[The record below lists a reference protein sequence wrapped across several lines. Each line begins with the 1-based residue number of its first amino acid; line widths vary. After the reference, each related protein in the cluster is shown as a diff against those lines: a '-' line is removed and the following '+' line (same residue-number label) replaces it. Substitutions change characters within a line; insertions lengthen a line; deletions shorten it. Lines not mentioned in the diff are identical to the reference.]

1 MKKILIK
8 REQSKLAC
16 FAEREKSRTKFKIK
30 TFMLAVVALA
40 LTAPVFTACSS
51 DDDNTKENIISEF
64 SVNDQ
69 KVAAQKAKSKKN
81 TAVLLVA
88 FGSTWNNAFLA
99 FDKTITAYEQ
109 AFPEADVYISFS
121 SDICI
126 NRASVGE
133 NVDDNGNLVKRD
145 YYEPRYLLHAIGA
158 AKYSKIY
165 VQSLQVIPGEEFA
178 AVVASV
184 KKFMNNG
191 YIGDA
196 HLDDDYL
203 AKLAEDEAIFLGM
216 PLLNNPDVDVP
227 EVAKQLNA
235 LYSSEA
241 QQGVV
246 AFMGHGNPDT
256 YDTFKANVR
265 YEQLEGELQKLSPN
279 YFVGTVDMP
288 DNYKQDVWARM
299 QDKGINSGK
308 VCLHALMSIAGD
320 HAHNDMAGGA
330 LEGQDEDEYWDENDP
345 ESEDNSWFEFF
356 IHKGY
361 TATVP
366 LSGKHPL
373 GLLELPGVLNVWINH
388 TKNAEFLEDAYH
400 SMYPEE

>member
-1 MKKILIK
+1 MKKIKSFVFGIM
-8 REQSKLAC
+8 A
-16 FAEREKSRTKFKIK
+16 FAMT
-30 TFMLAVVALA
+30 T
-40 LTAPVFTACSS
+40 PVFVSCSS
-51 DDDNTKENIISEF
+51 DDSGDIDNLVSEYK
-64 SVNDQ
+64 VNDDM
-69 KVAAQKAKSKKN
+69 VAAQKAKSKKDV
-81 TAVLLVA
+81 AVLLIA
-88 FGSTWNNAFLA
+88 FGSTWDNAFKA
-99 FDKTITAYEQ
+99 FDKTKTAYEA
-109 AFPEADVYISFS
+109 AFPEADVYVSFS

-126 NRASVGE
+126 NRASIGE
-133 NVDDNGNLVKRD
+133 NKDDNGNIVKRD

-191 YIGDA
+191 YISSA
-196 HLDDDYL
+196 HLDDAYL
-203 AKLAEDEAIFLGM
+203 AKLEADEAIYLGM
-216 PLLNNPDVDVP
+216 PLLSDPEADVS

-235 LYSSEA
+235 LYASEA

-246 AFMGHGNPDT
+246 AFMGHGNPDN

-265 YEQLEGELQKLSPN
+265 YTQLEEALQKLNPN

-288 DNYKQDVWARM
+288 DNYKQDVLARM
-299 QDKGINSGK
+299 HEKGINSGK
-308 VCLHALMSIAGD
+308 VSLHALMSIAGD

-330 LEGQDEDEYWDENDP
+330 LEGQDEDEYWKPMAP
-345 ESEDNSWFEFF
+345 ESEDVSWYEFF
-356 IHKGY
+356 KHAGY
-361 TATVP
+361 EPIVP
-366 LSGKHPL
+366 ISGKHPL
-373 GLLELPGVLNVWINH
+373 GLLELEGVQKVWISH

>member
-1 MKKILIK
+1 MKKIK
-8 REQSKLAC
+8 SFFLA
-16 FAEREKSRTKFKIK
+16 
-30 TFMLAVVALA
+30 AVACAMVAPL
-40 LTAPVFTACSS
+40 FTACG
-51 DDDNTKENIISEF
+51 DDKNEIVENIISEF
-64 SVNDQ
+64 SVND
-69 KVAAQKAKSKKN
+69 KMVAAQKAKSGKN
-81 TAVLLVA
+81 EAVLLVA
-88 FGSTWNNAFLA
+88 FGSTWDNAFKA
-99 FDKTITAYEQ
+99 FDKTKEAYEK
-109 AFPEADVYISFS
+109 AFPNADVYVCFS

-133 NVDDNGNLVKRD
+133 NVDDNGKLVQRD

-191 YIGDA
+191 YIGNA

-203 AKLAEDEAIFLGM
+203 AKLAENEAIYLGM
-216 PLLNNPDVDVP
+216 PLLNNPQTDVQK
-227 EVAKQLNA
+227 VAEELNK
-235 LYSSEA
+235 LYKDEA
-241 QQGVV
+241 AKGVV

-265 YEQLEGELQKLSPN
+265 YTQLEEALQKFNTN

-288 DNYKQDVWARM
+288 DNYKQDVLERM
-299 QDKGINSGK
+299 VEQGKTSGK
-308 VCLHALMSIAGD
+308 MYLHALMSIAGD
-320 HAHNDMAGGA
+320 HAHNDMAG
-330 LEGQDEDEYWDENDP
+330 EGEEYWTPMAP

-356 IHKGY
+356 KNKDY
-361 TATVP
+361 EVTVP
-366 LSGKHPL
+366 VVGNHPQ
-373 GLLELPGVLNVWINH
+373 GLLELEGVRNVWIEH

>member
-1 MKKILIK
+1 MKQIK
-8 REQSKLAC
+8 SLVLA
-16 FAEREKSRTKFKIK
+16 
-30 TFMLAVVALA
+30 AVAFALA
-40 LTAPVFTACSS
+40 APVFTSCS
-51 DDDNTKENIISEF
+51 DDDKNETVENIISEF
-64 SVNDQ
+64 SVNDTM
-69 KVAAQKAKSKKN
+69 VAEQKAKSGKDV
-81 TAVLLVA
+81 AVLLVA

-99 FDKTITAYEQ
+99 FDKTKAAYET
-109 AFPEADVYISFS
+109 AFPKADVYVCFS

-133 NVDDNGNLVKRD
+133 NVDDNGNIVKRD

-191 YIGDA
+191 YLASA
-196 HLDDDYL
+196 HLDDEYL
-203 AKLAEDEAIFLGM
+203 AKLADNEAIFLGM
-216 PLLNNPDVDVP
+216 PLLNDPDVDVP
-227 EVAKQLNA
+227 EVAKQLNT
-235 LYSSEA
+235 LYGSEA

-265 YEQLEGELQKLSPN
+265 YEQLEEELQKYSSN

-288 DNYKQDVWARM
+288 DNYKQDVLARM
-299 QDKGINSGK
+299 QAQGINSGK
-308 VCLHALMSIAGD
+308 VFLHALMSIAGD
-320 HAHNDMAGGA
+320 HAHNDMAG
-330 LEGQDEDEYWDENDP
+330 EGDDYWDASDE
-345 ESEDNSWFEFF
+345 ESEDNSWYEFF
-356 IHKGY
+356 SHKGY
-361 TATVP
+361 DVSVP
-366 LSGKHPL
+366 VTNKHPL
-373 GLLELPGVLNVWINH
+373 GLLELSGIQNVWINH

-400 SMYPEE
+400 SMYPED

>member
-1 MKKILIK
+1 MKKI
-8 REQSKLAC
+8 
-16 FAEREKSRTKFKIK
+16 KSFVFGIMAFDMT
-30 TFMLAVVALA
+30 T
-40 LTAPVFTACSS
+40 PVFVSCSS
-51 DDDNTKENIISEF
+51 DDSGDIDNLVSEYK
-64 SVNDQ
+64 VNDDM
-69 KVAAQKAKSKKN
+69 VAAQKAKSKKDV
-81 TAVLLVA
+81 AVLLIA
-88 FGSTWNNAFLA
+88 FGSTWDNAFKA
-99 FDKTITAYEQ
+99 FDKTKTAYEA
-109 AFPEADVYISFS
+109 AFPEADVYVSVS

-126 NRASVGE
+126 NRASIGE
-133 NVDDNGNLVKRD
+133 NKDDNGNIVKRD

-191 YIGDA
+191 YISSA
-196 HLDDDYL
+196 HLDDEYL
-203 AKLAEDEAIFLGM
+203 AKLEADEAIYLGM
-216 PLLNNPDVDVP
+216 PLLSDPEADVP

-235 LYSSEA
+235 LYASEA

-246 AFMGHGNPDT
+246 AFMGHGNPDN

-265 YEQLEGELQKLSPN
+265 YTQLEEALQKLNPK

-288 DNYKQDVWARM
+288 DNYKQDVMARM
-299 QDKGINSGK
+299 QEKGINSGK
-308 VCLHALMSIAGD
+308 VSLHALMSIAGD

-330 LEGQDEDEYWDENDP
+330 LEGQDEDEYWKPMAP
-345 ESEDNSWFEFF
+345 ESEDVSWYEFF
-356 IHKGY
+356 KHAGY
-361 TATVP
+361 EPIVP
-366 LSGKHPL
+366 ISGKHPL
-373 GLLELPGVLNVWINH
+373 GLLELEGVQKVWISH

>member
-1 MKKILIK
+1 MM
-8 REQSKLAC
+8 
-16 FAEREKSRTKFKIK
+16 KIK
-30 TFMLAVVALA
+30 SFILGAMAFAMV
-40 LTAPVFTACSS
+40 APVFTACS
-51 DDDNTKENIISEF
+51 DDDDDKKETVEKIIYNMQSEY
-64 SVNDQ
+64 SYNDSI
-69 KVAAQKAKSKKN
+69 VAAQKAKSGN
-81 TAVLLVA
+81 TTAVLLVA

-99 FDKTITAYEQ
+99 FDATKAAYEA
-109 AFPEADVYISFS
+109 AFNNKADVYVCFS

-126 NRASVGE
+126 NRASAGE
-133 NVDDNGNLVKRD
+133 NTDDNGNIVKRD

-191 YIGDA
+191 YIASA
-196 HLDDDYL
+196 HLNDEYL

-216 PLLNNPDVDVP
+216 PLLNDPEVDVP

-235 LYSSEA
+235 LYKDEA
-241 QQGVV
+241 AKGAV

-265 YEQLEGELQKLSPN
+265 YTQLEEALQSYSPN

-288 DNYKQDVWARM
+288 GNYKQDVMERM
-299 QDKGINSGK
+299 KAKGIDKGK
-308 VCLHALMSIAGD
+308 VYLHALMSIAGD
-320 HAHNDMAGGA
+320 HAHNDMAG
-330 LEGQDEDEYWDENDP
+330 EGEDYWDAAEP

-356 IHKGY
+356 GHDAY
-361 TATVP
+361 EPVVP
-366 LSGKHPL
+366 VVKNHPQ
-373 GLLELPGVLNVWINH
+373 GLLELEGVLNVWINH

>member
-1 MKKILIK
+1 MKKI
-8 REQSKLAC
+8 
-16 FAEREKSRTKFKIK
+16 KSL
-30 TFMLAVVALA
+30 MLAAVAA
-40 LTAPVFTACSS
+40 CMIAPAFVACSK
-51 DDDNTKENIISEF
+51 DDGNSEIVKNIVSEYT
-64 SVNDQ
+64 VNDEAVAKQ
-69 KVAAQKAKSKKN
+69 KEASGKDV
-81 TAVLLVA
+81 AVLLVA

-99 FDKTITAYEQ
+99 FDATKKAYEQ
-109 AFPEADVYISFS
+109 AFPDADVYVSFS

-133 NVDDNGNLVKRD
+133 NVDDNGKLVKRD

-191 YIGDA
+191 YIASA
-196 HLDDDYL
+196 HLDDKYL
-203 AKLAEDEAIFLGM
+203 EKLAEDEAIFLGM
-216 PLLNNPDVDVP
+216 PLLSDPLKDVP
-227 EVAKQLNA
+227 AVAAQLDA

-246 AFMGHGNPDT
+246 AFMGHGNPDN
-256 YDTFKANVR
+256 YDTFKANER
-265 YEQLEGELQKLSPN
+265 YDRLEKELQKLNTN

-288 DNYKQDVWARM
+288 ENYKQNVMTRM
-299 QDKGINSGK
+299 VGKGIYNGK
-308 VCLHALMSIAGD
+308 VYLHALMSIAGD

-330 LEGQDEDEYWDENDP
+330 LEGQDEDEYWDAAEP
-345 ESEDNSWFEFF
+345 TSEENSWYEFF
-356 IHKGY
+356 KNNNYEAI
-361 TATVP
+361 VP
-366 LSGKHPL
+366 VVGKHPQ
-373 GLLELPGVLNVWINH
+373 GLLELPGILNVWIEH

>member
-1 MKKILIK
+1 MMKILIK

-16 FAEREKSRTKFKIK
+16 FAEREESRTKFKIK
-30 TFMLAVVALA
+30 SFLVATIALA
-40 LTAPVFTACSS
+40 MVAPVFTACGS
-51 DDDNTKENIISEF
+51 DDDDKKQEIIENIVSEF
-64 SVNDQ
+64 SVND
-69 KVAAQKAKSKKN
+69 KMVAEQKAKSKKDV
-81 TAVLLVA
+81 AVLLVA

-99 FDKTITAYEQ
+99 FDKTKAAYEA
-109 AFPEADVYISFS
+109 AFPNADVYVCFS

-133 NVDDNGNLVKRD
+133 NVDDNGNIVKRD

-196 HLDDDYL
+196 HLDDAYL
-203 AKLAEDEAIFLGM
+203 AKLAENEAIFLGM

-265 YEQLEGELQKLSPN
+265 YEQLEEELQKFSPN

-288 DNYKQDVWARM
+288 DKYKQDVLARM
-299 QDKGINSGK
+299 QAKGINSGK
-308 VCLHALMSIAGD
+308 MYLHALMSIAGD
-320 HAHNDMAGGA
+320 HAHNDMAG
-330 LEGQDEDEYWDENDP
+330 EGEEYWRQMDP
-345 ESEDNSWFEFF
+345 DSEENSWYEFF
-356 IHKGY
+356 SHKDY
-361 TATVP
+361 EVTVP
-366 LSGKHPL
+366 VTNKHPL
-373 GLLELPGVLNVWINH
+373 GLLELPGVLNVWVSH

>member
-1 MKKILIK
+1 MKKIKSLLVAAI
-8 REQSKLAC
+8 A
-16 FAEREKSRTKFKIK
+16 FA
-30 TFMLAVVALA
+30 LV
-40 LTAPVFTACSS
+40 APVFTACSS
-51 DDDNTKENIISEF
+51 DDKNETVENIISEF
-64 SVNDQ
+64 SVND
-69 KVAAQKAKSKKN
+69 KMVAAQKAKSGKDV
-81 TAVLLVA
+81 AVLLVA

-99 FDKTITAYEQ
+99 FDKTKAAYEA
-109 AFPEADVYISFS
+109 AFPQADVYVCFS

-133 NVDDNGNLVKRD
+133 NVDDNGNIVKRD

-178 AVVASV
+178 NVVASV

-196 HLDDDYL
+196 HLDDAYL
-203 AKLAEDEAIFLGM
+203 AQLADNEAIFLGM
-216 PLLNNPDVDVP
+216 PLLNDPELDIA
-227 EVAKQLNA
+227 EVAQQLNI
-235 LYSSEA
+235 LYGSEA

-265 YEQLEGELQKLSPN
+265 YTQLEKALQAINPN

-288 DNYKQDVWARM
+288 GNYKQDVLARM
-299 QDKGINSGK
+299 QARGINSGK
-308 VCLHALMSIAGD
+308 VYLHALMSIAGD
-320 HAHNDMAGGA
+320 HAHNDMAG
-330 LEGQDEDEYWDENDP
+330 EGDEYWDPEEE

-356 IHKGY
+356 SHKGY
-361 TATVP
+361 NVTVP
-366 LSGKHPL
+366 VSGKHPQ
-373 GLLELPGVLNVWINH
+373 GLLELSGVLNVWIGH

-400 SMYPEE
+400 SMYPED